1 MGKEYKYDKVIFEG
15 KYFNGERNGKGKE
28 YYNNQLIFEGSYS
41 DGKRNGFG
49 KEYYHKDGNLRFK
62 GEYQNGSKNMG
73 MEKNINMAK
82 KYLKE
87 NIWKEKELDKF
98 NSLKQ

>member
-1 MGKEYKYDKVIFEG
+1 MEVK
-15 KYFNGERNGKGKE
+15 
-28 YYNNQLIFEGSYS
+28 
-41 DGKRNGFG
+41 
-49 KEYYHKDGNLRFK
+49 
-62 GEYQNGSKNMG
+62 MG

-98 NSLKQ
+98 NSLK